1 MDALVSVVVGFAI
14 GGGLLLASNTVTQG
28 LVGFCEDEWALILER
43 RAVIRLRSFLMWAG
57 FLFILLGLLSAL
69 RG

>member
-14 GGGLLLASNTVTQG
+14 GGGLLLASNTVAQG
-28 LVGFCEDEWALILER
+28 LVGFCEDEWALPLDR
-43 RAVIRLRSFLMWAG
+43 RAVARLRSSLILAG
-57 FLFILLGLLSAL
+57 VLFILLGVLSAL